1 MKTAYTSPSATFS
14 ALSSAWLSACA
25 QPWTAWQGW
34 SQLMGSQWQQW
45 LNAVGSVPN
54 VWLPALASDRRGQ
67 SQAIDFFL
75 PWLPRGEG
83 NVMPLDVHGAET
95 AVRLMMRAALPLFG
109 GVEGKAGEIERES
122 GPARVLDLVSRT
134 SNVSDAEGVS
144 PKAAVS
150 AVAPKAAPPRTTRA
164 KPTAPGA
171 AQKPAAAAK
180 TTAAKTTAAKTSAAK
195 TSAAKTSAAKTTAAK
210 TTAAK
215 TTAAKTT
222 AAKTTAAKTTAAKP
236 AVAKPVQAP
245 VAVGTAGEV
254 QAKPAP
260 RRVRRPAT
268 PPAEKA

>member
-1 MKTAYTSPSATFS
+1 MKSAYTSPSATFA

-34 SQLMGSQWQQW
+34 TQLMGSQWQQW

-54 VWLPALASDRRGQ
+54 VWLPALASDRRGE

-83 NVMPLDVHGAET
+83 NVMPLDVRGAET
-95 AVRLMMRAALPLFG
+95 AVRLMMRSALPLFG
-109 GVEGKAGEIERES
+109 GVAGQAAEAEGES
-122 GPARVLDLVSRT
+122 GAARVAAPVSGT
-134 SNVSDAEGVS
+134 SNVVDAELVS

-150 AVAPKAAPPRTTRA
+150 AAAPKAAPSRARRA
-164 KPTAPGA
+164 KPAAPGA
-171 AQKPAAAAK
+171 VQKPAA
-180 TTAAKTTAAKTSAAK
+180 
-195 TSAAKTSAAKTTAAK
+195 AAKTTAAK

-222 AAKTTAAKTTAAKP
+222 AAKTTAAKTTAAKATAAKATAAKPTAAKP
-236 AVAKPVQAP
+236 AMAKPVQVS
-245 VAVGTAGEV
+245 VAETGEV

-268 PPAEKA
+268 PPADKA

>member
-1 MKTAYTSPSATFS
+1 MKTAYTSPSATFA

-180 TTAAKTTAAKTSAAK
+180 TTAAKTTAAKTTAAK
-195 TSAAKTSAAKTTAAK
+195 TSAAKTSAAK